1 MIYLV
6 CIMAVYVPLLQQYL
20 ARPPCA
26 APSSS
31 IALPDGLRNELEAQH
46 LEVAT
51 DTLANGNC
59 GIDAFG
65 ISLIEEANR
74 NRALYCT
81 NKYKKFLAASRIATA
96 RCAHLRSMALHWME
110 NHADDIVWDGMSFKD
125 LAVMMAGRVG
135 SSTYAEVIKS
145 VATDKEWIDCSC
157 LLALTCYFSVD
168 VLIFQEGMDPRI
180 LRSSLMG
187 TTPLGMLRMA
197 MANDYH
203 S

>member
-1 MIYLV
+1 MHSSRLPHDLSSLLGWLERSSLV
-6 CIMAVYVPLLQQYL
+6 MAVYVPLLQQYL

-46 LEVAT
+46 SEVAT

-81 NKYKKFLAASRIATA
+81 NKY
-96 RCAHLRSMALHWME
+96 
-110 NHADDIVWDGMSFKD
+110 
-125 LAVMMAGRVG
+125 
-135 SSTYAEVIKS
+135 
-145 VATDKEWIDCSC
+145 
-157 LLALTCYFSVD
+157 
-168 VLIFQEGMDPRI
+168 
-180 LRSSLMG
+180 
-187 TTPLGMLRMA
+187 
-197 MANDYH
+197 
-203 S
+203 